1 MQSSDYRWGREIE
14 GTGRRPGM
22 VSEEEK
28 FADLNNVLGKLMF
41 WAAGLSIIFLL
52 AHYLRWIVNG

>member
-1 MQSSDYRWGREIE
+1 MQSSDYRWAREIE
-14 GTGRRPGM
+14 GKGRRSGM
-22 VSEEEK
+22 INEEAK
-28 FADLNNVLGKLMF
+28 IADLNNLLGKLMF